1 MRARERKNGWNGGV
15 CAFPEISP
23 GWDGIEAFGMR
34 AGLIVQVHDERADR
48 RTAWPDS
55 TEPMNKIRVRELIEH
70 FDLKLVSG
78 EKGIDREIIVSDIS
92 RPGLEVAGYFTY
104 YPRRRLQLL
113 GRTELSFFNE
123 LSTDER
129 YKRTSKL
136 CTPETP
142 CIVISRGIDVPQEFI
157 ISSNK
162 RNVPILQSKMKTT
175 RLSSMITN
183 YLESRLAPMIAVH
196 GVLVDVYGVGVLIT
210 GESGVG
216 KSETALELVKR
227 GHRLVADDSV
237 EIRQEGESEL
247 IGNPPELIQN
257 LLEIRGLG
265 IINVMTLFG
274 AGAVRN
280 YMPVSLV
287 IHLEIWDKHKVY
299 DRLGLEEETTK
310 LIDTEIPR
318 IVLPVRPGRNLAVII
333 EVAAMNYRLKNMG
346 YHAAQQFSD
355 RLNDALH
362 EH

>member
-1 MRARERKNGWNGGV
+1 MSKV
-15 CAFPEISP
+15 
-23 GWDGIEAFGMR
+23 
-34 AGLIVQVHDERADR
+34 
-48 RTAWPDS
+48 
-55 TEPMNKIRVRELIEH
+55 RVSELIEH

-92 RPGLEVAGYFTY
+92 RPGLEIAGYFTY

-123 LSTDER
+123 LSVDER
-129 YKRTSKL
+129 YKRTSQL
-136 CTPETP
+136 CTPQTP
-142 CIVISRGIDVPQEFI
+142 CIVISRGIDVPEEFI
-157 ISSNK
+157 TSSNK
-162 RNVPILQSKMKTT
+162 RDVPILQSKMKTT
-175 RLSSMITN
+175 RLSSMLTN
-183 YLESRLAPMIAVH
+183 YLESRLAPMTAVH

-247 IGNPPELIQN
+247 IGNAPELIQH

-280 YMPVSLV
+280 HKRVSLV
-287 IHLEIWDKHKVY
+287 IHLELWEENKIY
-299 DRLGLEEETTK
+299 DRLGLEEEKTK
-310 LIDTEIPR
+310 LIDTELPR

-333 EVAAMNYRLKNMG
+333 EVAAMNFRLKNMG
-346 YHAAQQFSD
+346 FHAAREFSD
-355 RLNDALH
+355 KLNETLR
-362 EH
+362 ER